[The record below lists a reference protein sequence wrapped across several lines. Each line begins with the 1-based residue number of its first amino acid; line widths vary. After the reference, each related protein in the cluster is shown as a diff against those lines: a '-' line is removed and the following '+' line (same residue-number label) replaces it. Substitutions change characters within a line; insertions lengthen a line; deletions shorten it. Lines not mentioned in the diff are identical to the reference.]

1 MSEDHHPSE
10 LHDASSKGQRIYS
23 WHHPIW
29 QKLTTRYPELGHA
42 MLFYGKQGSGKQQF
56 SLQFAKWLLCLN
68 KSSLKQTNTTEI
80 ETACGQCKSC
90 HWFDA
95 DTHPQL
101 KQISADFDEKKQ
113 SYSAIKIDQI
123 RELNDFIQQ
132 TVDGWRV
139 VVIHQA
145 DKMNIASS
153 NALLKTL
160 EEPGDR
166 VLMILVSDAMLQ
178 LSATIRSRVQQYAL
192 DRISI
197 EQAQQFLSQNAL
209 TTSENPKAFNA
220 DEQQIAL
227 ALAHYMPLKAQD
239 FLNSPWFAKRQSF
252 AQAWTSLVKY
262 KQQPI
267 KFANDWLKELDFKAL
282 MMMLRFNLRDM
293 TAHKLQQ
300 AIKQSDLDIADLQ
313 QYYSL
318 EQLFDLDK
326 AFNQVPI
333 QLGQNVQSALIF
345 EQLCMQLMNVE
356 GVDV

>member
-1 MSEDHHPSE
+1 MSMNEDHHPSE
-10 LHDASSKGQRIYS
+10 LHDPSSKEQGIYT

-42 MLFYGKQGSGKQQF
+42 MLFYGKQGCGKQQF

-68 KSSLKQTNTTEI
+68 KSELTTTLQ
-80 ETACGQCKSC
+80 TACGQCKSC

-139 VVIHQA
+139 VLIHQA
-145 DKMNIASS
+145 DKMNVASS

-192 DRISI
+192 DRIGIS
-197 EQAQQFLSQNAL
+197 QAQLYLSQNAL
-209 TTSENPKAFNA
+209 TTSENHNEFTA
-220 DEQQIAL
+220 DEKQIAL
-227 ALAHYMPLKAQD
+227 ALAHHMPLKAQD
-239 FLNSPWFAKRQSF
+239 ILNSPWFAKRQSF
-252 AQAWTSLVKY
+252 AQAWTNLVKY

-282 MMMLRFNLRDM
+282 MMMLRFNLQDM
-293 TAHKLQQ
+293 TAYKLQQ

-318 EQLFDLDK
+318 QQLFDLDK
-326 AFNQVPI
+326 TFNQVPI

-356 GVDV
+356 GVSV

>member
-1 MSEDHHPSE
+1 MKK
-10 LHDASSKGQRIYS
+10 SKAI
-23 WHHPIW
+23 
-29 QKLTTRYPELGHA
+29 L
-42 MLFYGKQGSGKQQF
+42 
-56 SLQFAKWLLCLN
+56 
-68 KSSLKQTNTTEI
+68 
-80 ETACGQCKSC
+80 
-90 HWFDA
+90 
-95 DTHPQL
+95 QL
-101 KQISADFDEKKQ
+101 KL
-113 SYSAIKIDQI
+113 I

-209 TTSENPKAFNA
+209 TTSENRNK
-220 DEQQIAL
+220 DTVEDQQVAL

-293 TAHKLQQ
+293 TAYKLQQ
-300 AIKQSDLDIADLQ
+300 AIQQTDLDIADLQ

-356 GVDV
+356 GVSV

>member
-1 MSEDHHPSE
+1 MSEDHNQSE
-10 LHDASSKGQRIYS
+10 LHDPSSKRQGIYT

-42 MLFYGKQGSGKQQF
+42 MLFYGKQGCGKQQF
-56 SLQFAKWLLCLN
+56 SLQFAKWVLCLN
-68 KSSLKQTNTTEI
+68 KSSLKQTNSTEI

-139 VVIHQA
+139 VLIHQA
-145 DKMNIASS
+145 DKMNDASS

-192 DRISI
+192 DRIAIS
-197 EQAQQFLSQNAL
+197 QAQLFLSQNAL
-209 TTSENPKAFNA
+209 TTSENRSEFTA

-239 FLNSPWFAKRQSF
+239 ILNSPWFAKRQSF

-293 TAHKLQQ
+293 TAYKLQQ
-300 AIKQSDLDIADLQ
+300 AIQQSDLDIADLQ

-356 GVDV
+356 GVSV

>member
-1 MSEDHHPSE
+1 MSKDHHQSE
-10 LHDASSKGQRIYS
+10 LHDSSSMRQAIYT

-42 MLFYGKQGSGKQQF
+42 MLFYGKQGCGKQQF

-68 KSSLKQTNTTEI
+68 KSELTTTLQ
-80 ETACGQCKSC
+80 TACGQCKSC

-145 DKMNIASS
+145 DKMNVASS

-192 DRISI
+192 DRIAIS
-197 EQAQQFLSQNAL
+197 QAQLFLSQNAL
-209 TTSENPKAFNA
+209 TTSENHSEFTA
-220 DEQQIAL
+220 DEQQIAV
-227 ALAHYMPLKAQD
+227 ALAHYMPLKAQNI
-239 FLNSPWFAKRQSF
+239 LNSPWFAKRQSF
-252 AQAWTSLVKY
+252 AQAWTNLVKY
-262 KQQPI
+262 KHQPI

-282 MMMLRFNLRDM
+282 MMMLRFNLQDM
-293 TAHKLQQ
+293 TAYKLQQ

-333 QLGQNVQSALIF
+333 QLAQNVQSALIF

-356 GVDV
+356 GVSV

>member
-1 MSEDHHPSE
+1 MSEDHNQSE
-10 LHDASSKGQRIYS
+10 LHDPSSKRQGIYT

-42 MLFYGKQGSGKQQF
+42 MLFYGKQGCGKKQF

-68 KSSLKQTNTTEI
+68 KSSLKQTNSTEI
-80 ETACGQCKSC
+80 QTACGQCKSC

-101 KQISADFDEKKQ
+101 KQIAADFDEKKQ

-209 TTSENPKAFNA
+209 TTSENRNK
-220 DEQQIAL
+220 DTVEDQQVAL

-293 TAHKLQQ
+293 TAYKLQQ
-300 AIKQSDLDIADLQ
+300 AIQQTDLDIADLQ

-356 GVDV
+356 GVSV

>member
-1 MSEDHHPSE
+1 MSEDHHQSE
-10 LHDASSKGQRIYS
+10 LHDSSSKRQGIYT
-23 WHHPIW
+23 WHRPIW

-42 MLFYGKQGSGKQQF
+42 MLFYGKQGCGKQQF

-68 KSSLKQTNTTEI
+68 KSELTTTLQ
-80 ETACGQCKSC
+80 TACGQCKSC

-145 DKMNIASS
+145 DKMNVASS

-197 EQAQQFLSQNAL
+197 SQAQLYLSQNAS
-209 TTSENPKAFNA
+209 TTSENHSEFTA
-220 DEQQIAL
+220 DEKQIAL

-239 FLNSPWFAKRQSF
+239 ILNSPWFAKRQNF
-252 AQAWTSLVKY
+252 AQAWTNLVKY

-282 MMMLRFNLRDM
+282 MMMLRFNLQDM
-293 TAHKLQQ
+293 TAYKLQQ

-356 GVDV
+356 GVSV